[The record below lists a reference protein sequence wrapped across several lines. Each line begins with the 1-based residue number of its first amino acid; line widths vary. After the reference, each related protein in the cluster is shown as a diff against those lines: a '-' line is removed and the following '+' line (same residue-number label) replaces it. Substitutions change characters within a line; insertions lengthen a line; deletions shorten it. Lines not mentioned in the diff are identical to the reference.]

1 MDSSLEPRRLTKPDI
16 IPAVWGLLVPS
27 DYPGQN
33 PGVILLTGSSGWKP
47 AYVETAICLGQ
58 AGFTTLVVDYLSETG
73 YESPLKFRRRH
84 WPYWQAVVRNAVALL
99 QADPSVDGSRL
110 ALVGYSLGA
119 FLAVSLACSLPE
131 VKAVVD
137 FFGGGSSDDKV
148 LNAQSTGFPPLLIL
162 HGDSDRVVPVRHAHS
177 LHDAVVRNGGQVEM
191 QIYHGAGHGFN
202 APWSQNFSAD
212 KASDSYLRMVSFLE
226 KNLKAVDVSTIR

>member
-1 MDSSLEPRRLTKPDI
+1 MNPVCLSKPDI
-16 IPAVWGLLVPS
+16 IPAVWGVLEPS
-27 DYPGQN
+27 DYPAPG

-47 AYVETAICLGQ
+47 AYPEIARSLSHS
-58 AGFTTLVVDYLSETG
+58 GFTALAVDYLAETG
-73 YESPLKFRRRH
+73 YESGIEFRRRH
-84 WPYWQAVVRNAVALL
+84 WPFWQAIVRNSVALL
-99 QADPSVDGSRL
+99 QSDPSVDGNRL

-119 FLAVSLACSLPE
+119 FLAVSLACTLPE

-137 FFGGGSSDDKV
+137 FFGGGSSDDKI
-148 LNAQSTGFPPLLIL
+148 LAAQTRDFPPLLIL
-162 HGDSDRVVPVRHAHS
+162 HGDTDRVVPVRHAHC

-202 APWSQNFSAD
+202 APWSQNFSAE

-226 KNLKAVDVSTIR
+226 KNLKG